1 MEHKFKKQ
9 YGQNF
14 IRDQKLLDAIVVG
27 SGIDSNSFVLEI
39 GAGAGA
45 LSEVLARKAKAV
57 ISFEIDTDL
66 KEHLLGLEQKYNN
79 IKFVFEDFMKVDVLK
94 YTGGR
99 PFCVVANLPYYITT
113 AIISKLIEF
122 LPQSMTIM
130 VQKEVADRI
139 SASPKTSAYGAMS
152 VICQSVASVK
162 SLINVPRSF
171 FYPVP
176 DVDSCV
182 LHFNFYG
189 NKIEK
194 GFIDFLHMC
203 FLAKRKTLVNNLSN
217 GLNIK
222 KIEAEELL
230 NSLNINKNARAE
242 ELSADEFKKLYET
255 AKTLKK

>member
-1 MEHKFKKQ
+1 MEHIFKKK

-14 IRDQKLLDAIVVG
+14 IRDQKLLEAIVVG
-27 SGIDSNSFVLEI
+27 SGISGDSFVIEI

-45 LSEVLARKAKAV
+45 LSEVLAQKAKAV

-66 KEHLLGLEQKYNN
+66 KEHLQNIEKNYNN
-79 IKFVFEDFMKVDVLK
+79 LKFVFEDFMKVDILK

-113 AIISKLIEF
+113 AIISKLIDY

-139 SASPKTSAYGAMS
+139 SAPPKTSAYGAMS

-162 SLINVPRSF
+162 TLINVPRSF

-182 LHFNFYG
+182 LHFDFYG

-194 GFIDFLHMC
+194 EFVDFLHIC
-203 FLAKRKTLVNNLSN
+203 FAAKRKTLVNNLTN
-217 GLNIK
+217 GFGIK
-222 KIEAEELL
+222 KNDAENLLIELE
-230 NSLNINKNARAE
+230 INKNARAE
-242 ELSADEFKKLYET
+242 ELSAKEFKKLFEM
-255 AKTLKK
+255 AKELKN